1 MSLDSHGNSS
11 SGGST
16 GQRTGTY
23 DVAMV
28 NQNYQG
34 HDDTAMSTA
43 SDYDLGG
50 DYDEK
55 SKKKKKKGL
64 RDVIFKRYV
73 CKLKSCGLFYNI
85 FKQHIF

>member
-1 MSLDSHGNSS
+1 MSLDSHGDNS

-28 NQNYQG
+28 NENYQA

-50 DYDEK
+50 DQDGVNG
-55 SKKKKKKGL
+55 KKKKKKGL
-64 RDVIFKRYV
+64 RDVIFKR
-73 CKLKSCGLFYNI
+73 
-85 FKQHIF
+85 